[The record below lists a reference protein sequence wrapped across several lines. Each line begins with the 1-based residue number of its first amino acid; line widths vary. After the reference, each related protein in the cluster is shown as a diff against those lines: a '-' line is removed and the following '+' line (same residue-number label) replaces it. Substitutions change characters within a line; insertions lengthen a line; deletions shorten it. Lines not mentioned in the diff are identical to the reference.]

1 MPSAD
6 WLLKAYLWATPL
18 FIALDVLFDINL
30 RGAAFADDSD
40 AKWLY
45 YGFCLVSLGF
55 VIRKPETT
63 STVALTD
70 SCLNLLLLLLSMQTP
85 YTTWLSAAALGVMGP
100 TPMTLEKVS
109 NFLLVGSIGLV
120 VFYRRLYQWKKENPD
135 A

>member
-6 WLLKAYLWATPL
+6 WILKSYLWATPL
-18 FIALDVLFDINL
+18 FIVLDVLFNINL
-30 RGAAFADDSD
+30 RGAAFADDSE

-45 YGFCLVSLGF
+45 CGFCLVSLGF

-85 YTTWLSAAALGVMGP
+85 YTTWLSAAAQGVVGP
-100 TPMTLEKVS
+100 APVTPEKVF
-109 NFLLVGSIGLV
+109 NFLLAGSIGLIS
-120 VFYRRLYQWKKENPD
+120 FYRRLYRWRQENTD
-135 A
+135 E